1 MRGHPG
7 IILSVLLMI
16 VLFTAPPVASKEF
29 TFDYQKIVEV
39 DQPVTLDLRLG
50 RGKVSVTG
58 TSDNRLII
66 EAVKRVRASNSSEAE
81 EVADHIEIKV
91 RHDGD
96 AVSVETNYLRMM
108 SRGKSFW
115 QKILGSGSDWYGD
128 VEYQIT
134 VPSRTNLKLSCLSA
148 GITISSVEGQIDIEN
163 ESGSISG
170 EYLFGPI
177 TISQPDGDID
187 LQWIEGDVRINAT
200 SGKIA
205 VNQVRGATDIATHT
219 GEVYVRTELD
229 SPRDSYVKT
238 TSGQI
243 HFLIPSSASGE
254 LSVET
259 AGGEIE
265 TEVPIAIKSFTR
277 SQLIGEF
284 GNGGPKI
291 HLSSASGSVVVAQY

>member
-1 MRGHPG
+1 MRGHPEK
-7 IILSVLLMI
+7 ILSLLFI
-16 VLFTAPPVASKEF
+16 VVVMTAPPVASKEF

-39 DQPVTLDLRLG
+39 DQPATLDLRLG
-50 RGKVSVTG
+50 RGSVTVTG
-58 TSDNRLII
+58 TSDDRVTI
-66 EAVKRVRASNSSEAE
+66 EAVKRIRASNSAEAE

-91 RHDGD
+91 RQEGA
-96 AVSVETNYLRMM
+96 AVEVQTNYLRMM

-115 QKILGSGSDWYGD
+115 QKILGAGSDWYGD

-148 GITISSVEGQIDIEN
+148 NVTVSSVEGDINIEN
-163 ESGSISG
+163 ESGVIKG
-170 EYLFGPI
+170 EFIFGPV
-177 TISQPDGDID
+177 TISQPNGDID

-205 VNQVRGATDIATHT
+205 VNQVRGATDIATRT

-238 TSGQI
+238 TSGRI
-243 HFLIPSSASGE
+243 HFLIPESASGE

-284 GNGGPKI
+284 GQGGPKI
-291 HLSSASGSVVVAQY
+291 HLSSASGNVVVAQY

>member
-1 MRGHPG
+1 MSRRLET
-7 IILSVLLMI
+7 ILWLLCAVVVI
-16 VLFTAPPVASKEF
+16 TAPPVASKEF

-50 RGKVSVTG
+50 RGKVTVEG

-66 EAVKRVRASNSSEAE
+66 NAVKRVRASNYDEAE

-91 RHDGD
+91 RQDG
-96 AVSVETNYLRMM
+96 AVVDVNTNYLRMM

-128 VEYQIT
+128 VEYTIS
-134 VPSRTNLKLSCLSA
+134 VPSRTDLKLTCLSA
-148 GITISSVEGQIDIEN
+148 DINVSSVEGAIDIEN
-163 ESGSISG
+163 ESGVIGG
-170 EYLFGPI
+170 EFIFGPI
-177 TISQPDGDID
+177 TISQPNGDID

-238 TSGQI
+238 TSGRI
-243 HFLIPSSASGE
+243 HFLVPESASGE

-265 TEVPIAIKSFTR
+265 TEVPITIKSFTR

-284 GNGGPKI
+284 GQGGPKI
-291 HLSSASGSVVVAQY
+291 HLSSASGNVVVAQY